1 MGTTS
6 KRLRAQPRKDNAAG
20 KSGEVGTA
28 QISKQ
33 LKHNITACNR
43 LQRDSEPLGDY
54 GGWDCFGDYL
64 AWFECNVM
72 GFGDTPDLRGASL

>member
-1 MGTTS
+1 MDTTS

-33 LKHNITACNR
+33 RKHNITACDR
-43 LQRDSEPLGDY
+43 LQRDSEPLGDFC
-54 GGWDCFGDYL
+54 GWDTFGDYF
-64 AWFECNVM
+64 AWFEREIM
-72 GFGDTPDLRGASL
+72 GFGDTPAPLGVSL